1 MSFFGF
7 GQTADI
13 EIVFD
18 DADKR
23 KVAEVK
29 TDDGKKEKLLLY
41 YDGETV
47 SGRVNVTLRKPGS
60 KLEHQGIK
68 VELIGQI
75 ELFYD
80 RGNHHEFISLVKELA
95 RPGDLLQ
102 HTSYPFEFAN
112 VEKPYEV
119 YTGANVRLRYFLRA
133 TIVRR
138 LTDVVKE
145 VDIAVHTLCSYPDV
159 LNSIK
164 MEVGIEDCLHIEF
177 EYNKSKYHLKDVI
190 VGKIYFLLVRIKIKH
205 MEISII
211 KRETTGSG
219 PNTFTENE
227 TVAKYEIM
235 DGAPVRGESIPIR
248 VFLAGYDLTPTM
260 RDINNKFSVRYY
272 LNLVLMDTEDRR
284 YFKQQEVTLWRK
296 SDKSRLPLHNPHHPQ
311 NLTSGTPRQLSAS
324 SEENSARGVSPT
336 TIPESALQRSVSP
349 PMRNTETHNGPTQME
364 QEEPDLLPTKLGSTH
379 IHSDLEKPDI
389 ANEKPVERP
398 KVAEKPLDKP
408 PLEEPIPE
416 KVPEKPQAAE
426 KPPVANKPAAE
437 KPVAVAEKIAVAE
450 KPLLAEKPLVA
461 EKPLLAEKPQVAEKP
476 VIAEKPV
483 LSRPESVE
491 ATPSQ

>member
-13 EIVFD
+13 EILFD

-138 LTDVVKE
+138 LTDIVKE

-260 RDINNKFSVRYY
+260 RDISNKFSVRYY

-296 SDKSRLPLHNPHHPQ
+296 SDKSRLQLHNPHHPQ
-311 NLTSGTPRQLSAS
+311 TLSHPSHPPRQLSGS
-324 SEENSARGVSPT
+324 SEDNSARGVSPSL
-336 TIPESALQRSVSP
+336 PENSMQRSVSP
-349 PMRNTETHNGPTQME
+349 SMDGERRNGPSEME
-364 QEEPDLLPTKLGSTH
+364 QEKPDVITTKMANTH
-379 IHSDLEKPDI
+379 IDHEVENSVVKTPEEPVEKPPI
-389 ANEKPVERP
+389 A
-398 KVAEKPLDKP
+398 DKP
-408 PLEEPIPE
+408 PL
-416 KVPEKPQAAE
+416 V
-426 KPPVANKPAAE
+426 
-437 KPVAVAEKIAVAE
+437 
-450 KPLLAEKPLVA
+450 EKPLVA
-461 EKPLLAEKPQVAEKP
+461 EKPQ
-476 VIAEKPV
+476 IAEKPV
-483 LSRPESVE
+483 LNRPEE
-491 ATPSQ
+491 ANQTQ

>member
-102 HTSYPFEFAN
+102 HTSYPFEFAK
-112 VEKPYEV
+112 VDKPYEV

-138 LTDVVKE
+138 LTDIVKE

-296 SDKSRLPLHNPHHPQ
+296 SDKSRLLLHNPHHPQ
-311 NLTSGTPRQLSAS
+311 TLSHPSEPPAQRQQTIVNEDNTGSAIS
-324 SEENSARGVSPT
+324 PLHQENSHQQGPLHVEVENHKPAEMEQDKSEEITNKMSNAH
-336 TIPESALQRSVSP
+336 IENNQA
-349 PMRNTETHNGPTQME
+349 E
-364 QEEPDLLPTKLGSTH
+364 KLNEKP
-379 IHSDLEKPDI
+379 LEKPTPAEKPI
-389 ANEKPVERP
+389 VTEKPV
-398 KVAEKPLDKP
+398 VAEKPQ
-408 PLEEPIPE
+408 I
-416 KVPEKPQAAE
+416 
-426 KPPVANKPAAE
+426 
-437 KPVAVAEKIAVAE
+437 
-450 KPLLAEKPLVA
+450 
-461 EKPLLAEKPQVAEKP
+461 AEKPQVAEKP
-476 VIAEKPV
+476 QIAEKPV
-483 LSRPESVE
+483 PISRSESAE
-491 ATPSQ
+491 AEPSQ

>member
-138 LTDVVKE
+138 LTDIVKE
-145 VDIAVHTLCSYPDV
+145 VDIAVHTLCSYPDA

-311 NLTSGTPRQLSAS
+311 TLSHPSQQIPPQRQPSAS
-324 SEENSARGVSPT
+324 SEENSRAISPGHL
-336 TIPESALQRSVSP
+336 ENAMQRSISP
-349 PMRNTETHNGPTQME
+349 NMPELHKQNGPSEME
-364 QEEPDLLPTKLGSTH
+364 QENPEAITKKLSETHIENEPDLTENNTEPEVPEVS
-379 IHSDLEKPDI
+379 KPVADKPQPQV
-389 ANEKPVERP
+389 EKPV
-398 KVAEKPLDKP
+398 L
-408 PLEEPIPE
+408 
-416 KVPEKPQAAE
+416 
-426 KPPVANKPAAE
+426 
-437 KPVAVAEKIAVAE
+437 
-450 KPLLAEKPLVA
+450 
-461 EKPLLAEKPQVAEKP
+461 AEKP

-483 LSRPESVE
+483 LNRPESVE
-491 ATPSQ
+491 ASPSQ

>member
-47 SGRVNVTLRKPGS
+47 SGKVNVTLRKPGS

-119 YTGANVRLRYFLRA
+119 YTGSNVRLRYFLRA

-138 LTDVVKE
+138 LTDITKE

-284 YFKQQEVTLWRK
+284 YFKQQEVILWRK
-296 SDKSRLPLHNPHHPQ
+296 SDKSRLPLHPHHPQ
-311 NLTSGTPRQLSAS
+311 TVSYQGHQSLRKQSVS
-324 SEENSARGVSPT
+324 SDDNSARATPSNPD
-336 TIPESALQRSVSP
+336 PENVMQRSVSP
-349 PMRNTETHNGPTQME
+349 SMPEKQNGPLQME
-364 QEEPDLLPTKLGSTH
+364 REKPEAFIDKLAGAHINENDTNDTSDEIEEP
-379 IHSDLEKPDI
+379 
-389 ANEKPVERP
+389 KPVEKLP
-398 KVAEKPLDKP
+398 VVDKPL
-408 PLEEPIPE
+408 I
-416 KVPEKPQAAE
+416 
-426 KPPVANKPAAE
+426 
-437 KPVAVAEKIAVAE
+437 
-450 KPLLAEKPLVA
+450 
-461 EKPLLAEKPQVAEKP
+461 AEKPQ
-476 VIAEKPV
+476 IAEKPT
-483 LSRPESVE
+483 LNRPEPAGS
-491 ATPSQ
+491 PSQ